1 MSTLSIPIGRDLE
14 EFIDQMLAGKKA
26 ETKAEVVRRALELLK
41 EEEAMKDLLEAKL
54 DVERGRVYGGD
65 LRKLAQK
72 IK

>member
-1 MSTLSIPIGRDLE
+1 
-14 EFIDQMLAGKKA
+14 
-26 ETKAEVVRRALELLK
+26 VVRRALELLK